1 MTRAHAR
8 RTHEMWGQIIRG
20 LQTGTTPLTVL
31 SRPKRRVFL
40 ILRGVLEPRPALTLL
55 RAAAIRGTG
64 PPGLFSAGLRV
75 PICKRMWIFRS
86 VACTLAMAALG
97 AVIAGCGSSTV
108 TSTDTAAQPASAT
121 PLTKTDAAAFAH
133 EVNLKPSD
141 VPGMASTSSEREGK
155 QPGAHAARLCG
166 VEALHDNVAYIHS
179 PSFKSGKGLRITEI
193 ASDVAVAPTSL
204 FADRLLAE
212 ARAEDSN
219 PVTRAC
225 LEKVY
230 ARAFAKGSKRSSTS
244 LVHLRLGRASTLAVQ
259 PATHRSFGLRIE
271 IPLSITFG
279 GASGVIRDDIQV
291 ELLGFVS
298 GRAEVALSALT
309 SGARL
314 SATNNDR
321 LLSLLYR
328 RATAHSL

>member
-75 PICKRMWIFRS
+75 PMCRWMRIFRS
-86 VACTLAMAALG
+86 AACTLAMAVLG

-108 TSTDTAAQPASAT
+108 TSTDTAVRPASVT
-121 PLTKTDAAAFAH
+121 SLTKTEAAAFAH

-141 VPGMASTSSEREGK
+141 VPGMVSTSSEREGK
-155 QPGAHAARLCG
+155 QPGARAAG
-166 VEALHDNVAYIHS
+166 VCDVGEPHDDVVYVHS
-179 PSFKSGKGLRITEI
+179 PSFKSGKGLGLTEI
-193 ASDVAVAPTSL
+193 ASDVAVAPTSIL
-204 FADRLLAE
+204 ADRLLAE
-212 ARAEDSN
+212 ARSEDSN
-219 PVTRAC
+219 PVIRAC
-225 LEKVY
+225 IEKFY
-230 ARAFAKGSKRSSTS
+230 ARAFAKGSKRNSTS
-244 LVHLRLGRASTLAVQ
+244 LAQLRLGRASTSAVQ
-259 PATHRSFGLRIE
+259 PATPRSFGLRIE
-271 IPLSITFG
+271 IPLSITLT
-279 GASGVIRDDIQV
+279 GASGAIRDDIQV
-291 ELLGFVS
+291 ELLGFVT

-309 SGARL
+309 AGPIL
-314 SATNNDR
+314 SATNDDR

-328 RATAHSL
+328 RATAHPF